1 MSEPASNGTEP
12 TVPVSNAPVVLR
24 VLLSVLLLLPGMA
37 GVAVLAGV
45 TGIWIY
51 EGYRF
56 LGSDR
61 EWMALFIIPS
71 VVFIL
76 FSVVTV
82 GIVLRFARWRKAP
95 VASVVLAIISV
106 VSIVM
111 GYQLMLDAITPDDTE
126 TPIIML
132 VASVVALIVVS
143 GPPFLHWWNAH
154 RTAEPPRN

>member
-1 MSEPASNGTEP
+1 
-12 TVPVSNAPVVLR
+12 
-24 VLLSVLLLLPGMA
+24 
-37 GVAVLAGV
+37 VAVLGGV
-45 TGIWIY
+45 TGIWVY

-71 VVFIL
+71 VVLIL

-82 GIVLRFARWRKAP
+82 GIVLRFARWSKAP
-95 VASVVLAIISV
+95 VASLVLAIISV
-106 VSIVM
+106 ISVVM

-126 TPIIML
+126 SPTIML
-132 VASVVALIVVS
+132 VASVIGLTVASV
-143 GPPFLHWWNAH
+143 PPFLHWWNAH